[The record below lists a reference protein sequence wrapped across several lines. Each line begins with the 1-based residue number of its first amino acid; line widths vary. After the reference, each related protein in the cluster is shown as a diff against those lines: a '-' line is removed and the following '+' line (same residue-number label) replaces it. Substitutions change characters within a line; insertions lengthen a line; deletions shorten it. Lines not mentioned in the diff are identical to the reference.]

1 VGVPGPTAS
10 AVDVTPDTDL
20 AALAEHLGAQVRVGG
35 LVATVGAD
43 GVDLDDGSAT
53 ARLVFRGDAIELLP
67 YLRAG
72 DAIAASGRVEELQGA
87 FVVIVD
93 GAAGV
98 VRVGD
103 LGQAVPVIVAGAS
116 PSDASAQPSD
126 ARLTRAGGLV
136 DGPET
141 WSIAAMGGLSL
152 LSLVVTLI
160 RRRRAQRRLRAVIV
174 ARLATLKP
182 TRIERERA

>member
-1 VGVPGPTAS
+1 
-10 AVDVTPDTDL
+10 
-20 AALAEHLGAQVRVGG
+20 VRVGG
-35 LVATVGAD
+35 LVAAASAD
-43 GVDLDDGSAT
+43 GVDLDDGSAR
-53 ARLVFRGDAIELLP
+53 AHLVFRGDAVELLP
-67 YLRAG
+67 YLRTG
-72 DAIAASGRVEELQGA
+72 DAIAATGRVEQLDGA

-93 GAAGV
+93 GAGGV

-103 LGQAVPVIVAGAS
+103 LGQAVPVIIAGVPPPGGS
-116 PSDASAQPSD
+116 SQPSD
-126 ARLTRAGGLV
+126 PRLTRAGGLI

-160 RRRRAQRRLRAVIV
+160 RRRRAQQRLRAVIV

-182 TRIERERA
+182 SEDRT